1 MRNIS
6 YWISILI
13 VDVLKFG
20 ILILIIFPFL
30 LIQNIQYLYVLM
42 IIILFIISSCIFTY
56 CFSFLF
62 DTEESGQK
70 FYLLFTYMSMMIL
83 VIWVLLKNPQYMM
96 RDNFQINIAQ
106 LFPSSALLLNIFHI
120 WTYL

>member
-6 YWISILI
+6 YWVSIMI
-13 VDVLKFG
+13 VDIIKFG

-30 LIQNIQYLYVLM
+30 LLQNTQYFYILL
-42 IIILFIISSCIFTY
+42 IILIFIISSCIFTY

-83 VIWVLLKNPQYMM
+83 VIWVLLKDPKYLM
-96 RDNFQINIAQ
+96 RDDFQFNIAQ

-120 WTYL
+120 WT

>member
-13 VDVLKFG
+13 VDILKFT

-30 LIQNIQYLYVLM
+30 LLQNINYLNILL
-42 IIILFIISSCIFTY
+42 IIIVFIISSCIFTY

-62 DTEESGQK
+62 ETEESGQK

-83 VIWVLLKNPQYMM
+83 NIWVILKNPLYLTT
-96 RDNFQINIAQ
+96 DNFQFNIAQ
-106 LFPSSALLLNIFHI
+106 FFPSSALLLNILHI
-120 WTYL
+120 LT